1 MNTPASY
8 KNYASIGRR
17 LLSYLL
23 AFSFV
28 TTLAAFLYILMSDY
42 QRGMSSYDKNLRQI
56 QTSYQ
61 QSISYSLW
69 NFDARQIESQLNG
82 ILNFPGVVY
91 VYIENRGNVLHSAG
105 DVYSQSDQSYSF
117 ALDYQSAGQP
127 YHLGNLHL
135 NINYTG
141 LYDELKHK
149 TVNILLTQF
158 VKTFSVS
165 IFVLFI
171 VHQVITRR
179 LSKMAEWASQFNLS
193 KLDHP
198 LVLNDAQHQ
207 RDELSMVA
215 DAINRMRETL
225 QQDVDERE
233 RSRMQLESTKEQ
245 LSMAINNAAIG
256 FCRYLPDDD
265 TFECNNHFANQL
277 ASTELEL
284 ESMKHPMDRL
294 MDMIS
299 GPHGVEQRE
308 RINKLLQGRIA
319 RIHDEFCLYNFRKE
333 ECYFDITL
341 QIIRY
346 DENRP
351 QQILICVVDRTK
363 EQIAR
368 RHAQELTISLENKV
382 TQRTE
387 ELYNEQ
393 LRTKATVQK
402 LEYELDQLNTNERQ
416 QQQKKINHL
425 LLNQLEHLAEHIRQP
440 DMMPGIQV
448 FLQYLRITT
457 HDERTSINLTHCIE
471 EWLNQT
477 PALQNIKVNPQLP
490 FSLIIEEN
498 PLLIRFLLD
507 YLILKEPLLSQCSQL
522 DLQLRLVNNM
532 VMTTI
537 DFHLDSPL
545 NPAINETLNETLN
558 DAKNDRL
565 SQPDSEFYD
574 LCDHI
579 ISLRFDGKLER
590 LLTEPDT
597 LRLEFSLDMAR
608 L

>member
-1 MNTPASY
+1 LNNPASN
-8 KNYASIGRR
+8 KNYVSIGRK

-42 QRGMSSYDKNLRQI
+42 QRGMSSYDKNLHQI

-69 NFDARQIESQLNG
+69 NFDSRQIESQLNG

-105 DVYSQSDQSYSF
+105 DVYGQSDQRYSF
-117 ALDYQSAGQP
+117 ALDYQSAGQS

-135 NINYTG
+135 NLDYTG
-141 LYDELKHK
+141 LYNELKHK

-158 VKTFSVS
+158 IKTFSVS

-179 LSKMAEWASQFNLS
+179 LGRMAEWASQFSLN

-198 LVLNDAQHQ
+198 LVLNDPPHK
-207 RDELSMVA
+207 RDELNMVA
-215 DAINRMRETL
+215 DAINRMRDTL

-233 RSRMQLESTKEQ
+233 RARMQLENTKEQ

-256 FCRYLPDDD
+256 FCRYLPDNDS
-265 TFECNNHFANQL
+265 FECNNHFANQL

-319 RIHDEFCLYNFRKE
+319 RIHDEFCLYNFRQE

-341 QIIRY
+341 QITRY

-402 LEYELDQLNTNERQ
+402 LESELEQMNASERQ

-425 LLNQLEHLAEHIRQP
+425 LLNQLEHLAKHIHQP
-440 DMMPGIQV
+440 EMLPGIQV

-457 HDERTSINLTHCIE
+457 QDTRTSINLTHCIE
-471 EWLNQT
+471 GWLNQ
-477 PALQNIKVNPQLP
+477 AQELQSIEVNRLLP

-498 PLLIRFLLD
+498 PNLIHFLFD
-507 YLILKEPLLSQCSQL
+507 YLLLKDPALQYCRKL
-522 DLQLRLVNNM
+522 DLQLRLVDDM
-532 VMTTI
+532 VLTSI
-537 DFHLDSPL
+537 DFHLNAPFE
-545 NPAINETLNETLN
+545 AGQIT
-558 DAKNDRL
+558 
-565 SQPDSEFYD
+565 PDSEFYA

-579 ISLRFDGKLER
+579 ISLRFDGALQRQLKTPTQLH
-590 LLTEPDT
+590 
-597 LRLEFSLDMAR
+597 LEFSLDMAR

>member
-1 MNTPASY
+1 MNNPASY
-8 KNYASIGRR
+8 KHYVSIGRR

-28 TTLAAFLYILMSDY
+28 ITLAAFLYILISDY
-42 QRGMSSYDKNLRQI
+42 QRGMNSYDKNLRQI

-69 NFDARQIESQLNG
+69 NFDSRQIESQLNG

-105 DVYSQSDQSYSF
+105 DVYGQSDQRYSF
-117 ALDYQSAGQP
+117 ALTYESAGQS
-127 YHLGNLHL
+127 YQLGNLHL
-135 NINYTG
+135 NLDYTG
-141 LYDELKHK
+141 LYNELRHK
-149 TVNILLTQF
+149 AVNILLTQF
-158 VKTFSVS
+158 FKTFSVS

-179 LSKMAEWASQFNLS
+179 LSRMAEWASQFSLN

-198 LVLNDAQHQ
+198 LQLNEKAHK

-225 QQDVDERE
+225 QQDVEERE
-233 RSRMQLESTKEQ
+233 RSHMQLENTKEQ

-256 FCRYLPDDD
+256 FCRYLPEED
-265 TFECNNHFANQL
+265 TFDCNNHFANQL

-308 RINKLLQGRIA
+308 RINKLLQGRIP

-341 QIIRY
+341 QITRY
-346 DENRP
+346 NENRP
-351 QQILICVVDRTK
+351 QEILICVVDRTK

-368 RHAQELTISLENKV
+368 RHAQELTVSLENKV

-393 LRTKATVQK
+393 LRTKASMQK
-402 LEYELDQLNTNERQ
+402 MESELAQMNASERQ

-425 LLNQLEHLAEHIRQP
+425 LLKQLEHLAEHIRQP
-440 DMMPGIQV
+440 EILPGIEV
-448 FLQYLRITT
+448 FLRYLRITT
-457 HDERTSINLTHCIE
+457 RDERHSLNLTNCLE
-471 EWLNQT
+471 EWLDQA
-477 PALQNIKVNPQLP
+477 PELQSVEISKQLP

-498 PLLIRFLLD
+498 PHLMHFLFD
-507 YLILKEPLLSQCSQL
+507 YLIVKDPALQYCTRLN
-522 DLQLRLVNNM
+522 LQLRLVQDT
-532 VMTTI
+532 VQAGV
-537 DFHLDSPL
+537 DFYLQTPVE
-545 NPAINETLNETLN
+545 ETQI
-558 DAKNDRL
+558 A
-565 SQPDSEFYD
+565 PDGEFYA

-579 ISLRFDGKLER
+579 ISMRFNGSLQRR
-590 LLTEPDT
+590 LKTPTQLHV
-597 LRLEFSLDMAR
+597 EFSLDMAK

>member
-1 MNTPASY
+1 MKTPASHTH
-8 KNYASIGRR
+8 YASIGRR

-23 AFSFV
+23 AFSFI
-28 TTLAAFLYILMSDY
+28 TTLAAFLYILISDY
-42 QRGMSSYDKNLRQI
+42 QRSLDSYDKNLQQI
-56 QTSYQ
+56 QTSYK

-69 NFDARQIESQLNG
+69 NFDSRQIESQLNG

-91 VYIENRGNVLHSAG
+91 VYIETRGNLLHSAG
-105 DVYSQSDQSYSF
+105 DVYSRSDQSYSF
-117 ALDYQSAGQP
+117 TLDFQSAGQN
-127 YHLGNLHL
+127 YTLGNLHL
-135 NINYTG
+135 NIDYTS
-141 LYDELKHK
+141 LYDELRHK
-149 TVNILLTQF
+149 AVNILLTQF
-158 VKTFSVS
+158 IKTFSVS
-165 IFVLFI
+165 VFVLFV
-171 VHQVITRR
+171 VHQIITRR
-179 LSKMAEWASQFNLS
+179 LGRMAEWAGQFNLN

-198 LVLNDAQHQ
+198 LVLNDTHHQ

-215 DAINRMRETL
+215 DAINRMRNTL
-225 QQDVDERE
+225 QQDVEERE
-233 RSRMQLESTKEQ
+233 RSRIQLENTKEQ

-265 TFECNNHFANQL
+265 IFECNNHFANQL

-294 MDMIS
+294 MNMIR
-299 GPHGVEQRE
+299 GPHDAEQKE

-319 RIHDEFCLYNFRKE
+319 RIHDEFCLHNFRNE
-333 ECYFDITL
+333 ECHFDITL

-346 DENRP
+346 NESRP

-368 RHAQELTISLENKV
+368 HQAQELTISLENKV

-402 LEYELDQLNTNERQ
+402 LERELEQINANERQ
-416 QQQKKINHL
+416 MQQKKINHL
-425 LLNQLEHLAEHIRQP
+425 LLNQLEHLAEHIHQP
-440 DMMPGIQV
+440 DMLPGIQA
-448 FLQYLRITT
+448 FLQYLRIITQ
-457 HDERTSINLTHCIE
+457 DKRTSINLTHCIE
-471 EWLNQT
+471 EWLSQAQ
-477 PALQNIKVNPQLP
+477 ALQNIKVNPQLP

-507 YLILKEPLLSQCSQL
+507 YLILQEPMLNRCSQL
-522 DLQLRLVNNM
+522 DLNLRLINNQII
-532 VMTTI
+532 TTLV
-537 DFHLDSPL
+537 FHLESPPDNAPTDPNSRPL
-545 NPAINETLNETLN
+545 SNPG
-558 DAKNDRL
+558 
-565 SQPDSEFYD
+565 SEFYD

-590 LLTEPDT
+590 ILTAPNT